1 MPRHSRKLR
10 HHRPLLTWIPYPS
23 EDTIVDNI
31 ISEQQLKEI
40 FTVEYRKTLIGLM
53 EKQNVRYLCTRE
65 GAPFTTLAAINDVLI
80 GQGND
85 RQEQAATFG
94 G

>member
-1 MPRHSRKLR
+1 M
-10 HHRPLLTWIPYPS
+10 
-23 EDTIVDNI
+23 DNI

-80 GQGND
+80 GTPSEK
-85 RQEQAATFG
+85 QESHATFG
-94 G
+94 S

>member
-1 MPRHSRKLR
+1 MTYRFK
-10 HHRPLLTWIPYPS
+10 
-23 EDTIVDNI
+23 DTIVDNI

-40 FTVEYRKTLIGLM
+40 FSVEYRKVLIGLM
-53 EKQNVRYLCTRE
+53 DKQNVRYLCTRE

-80 GQGND
+80 GSSND